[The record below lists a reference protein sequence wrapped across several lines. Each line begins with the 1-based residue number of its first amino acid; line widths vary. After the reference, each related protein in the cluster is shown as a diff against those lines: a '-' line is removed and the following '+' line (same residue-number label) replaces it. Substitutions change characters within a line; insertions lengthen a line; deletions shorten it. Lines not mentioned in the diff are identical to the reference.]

1 MIEMQ
6 VREAI
11 KQISGFRYLIDRL
24 ELRSGVGRER
34 ILHQP
39 WMECSE
45 TIEKELEKTEQ
56 IIRVAA
62 TNPPLTCKFR
72 KALERVKNIRGTI
85 KRLSENTVLDDLEL
99 FEIKN
104 FASAVV
110 EIRAF
115 TEYCPVVELP
125 DLTAV
130 FVLLDPE
137 NTGISHFY
145 IYDVYSPDLAAL
157 RKEIRLKKSA
167 GEEEVTEALYFKSV
181 EIEDRVRG
189 ELTVKLQVYK
199 ESLSKALEGVAHLD
213 VLQAKALLAVQLDLC
228 RPEVCAEGGEVYTA
242 YEGLFHPE
250 IKDNLQRNGKDYQ
263 AVDIVIRP
271 EVTLITGANMAGK
284 TVLLKS
290 VALAQCLCQFGFYV
304 PAKCARVASVAG
316 VAISSG
322 DGQDELSGLSS
333 FAAEMLCVDRIIRE
347 VKAGRKILVLI
358 DELARTTNPA
368 EGRALVCG
376 VVELLA
382 GAGVLVLITTHY
394 SGIEGRCRRL
404 RVRGFREEKIEG
416 ALTLANVTSFID
428 YSLVEEEREEV
439 PREAIRIAEILGVD
453 GELLEKARRVMEKEN
468 RIKK

>member
-1 MIEMQ
+1 MQ

-39 WMECSE
+39 WGECVE
-45 TIEKELEKTEQ
+45 TIGKELEKTER
-56 IIRVAA
+56 IIRSAA
-62 TNPPLTCKFR
+62 VNPSLTCKFR

-99 FEIKN
+99 FEIKS

-110 EIRAF
+110 EIRVF
-115 TEYCPVVELP
+115 TAYCPVIELP

-130 FVLLDPE
+130 FALLDPE
-137 NTGISHFY
+137 TTGISHFY
-145 IYDVYSPDLAAL
+145 IYDAYSPDLAAL
-157 RKEIRLKKSA
+157 RKEIRLKKLA
-167 GEEEVTEALYFKSV
+167 GERDEVTEALYFRSV
-181 EIEDRVRG
+181 EIEDRIRG
-189 ELTVKLQVYK
+189 ELTAKLQEYK

-213 VLQAKALLAVQLDLC
+213 VLQAKALLAVELELC
-228 RPEVCAEGGEVYTA
+228 RPEVCAEGGEACTA

-250 IKDNLQRNGKDYQ
+250 IKESLQRNGKDYQ

-304 PAKCARVASVAG
+304 PAKCARVAFVAG

-333 FAAEMLCVDRIIRE
+333 FAAEMLCVDGIIRE

-382 GAGVLVLITTHY
+382 GTGVPVLITTHY
-394 SGIEGRCRRL
+394 SGIEGKCRRL
-404 RVRGFREEKIEG
+404 RVRGFREEKIAG
-416 ALTLANVTSFID
+416 VLTLANITSFID

-439 PREAIRIAEILGVD
+439 PREAIRIAEILGID
-453 GELLEKARRVMEKEN
+453 KELLEKARQVMEKEN

>member
-189 ELTVKLQVYK
+189 ELTVKLQGYK

-228 RPEVCAEGGEVYTA
+228 RPEVCVEGGEVYTA

-250 IKDNLQRNGKDYQ
+250 IKDNLQRNGK
-263 AVDIVIRP
+263 DIVIRP

-304 PAKCARVASVAG
+304 PAKCARVASVAE

-382 GAGVLVLITTHY
+382 GAGVPVLITTHY

>member
-1 MIEMQ
+1 MQ
-6 VREAI
+6 IREAI

-39 WMECSE
+39 WGECVE
-45 TIEKELEKTEQ
+45 AIGKELEKTEQ
-56 IIRVAA
+56 IIRIADL
-62 TNPPLTCKFR
+62 NPSLMCKFR
-72 KALERVKNIRGTI
+72 KALERVKNIRGTV

-115 TEYCPVVELP
+115 TAYCPVVELP
-125 DLTAV
+125 DLTVV
-130 FVLLDPE
+130 FALLDPE
-137 NTGISHFY
+137 STGISHFY
-145 IYDVYSPDLAAL
+145 IYDAYSPDLAAL
-157 RKEIRLKKSA
+157 RKEIRLKKLA
-167 GEEEVTEALYFKSV
+167 GEEEVAEALYFRSV
-181 EIEDRVRG
+181 EIEDQVRG
-189 ELTVKLQVYK
+189 ELTARLQEYK

-213 VLQAKALLAVQLDLC
+213 VLQAKALLAVQLKLC
-228 RPEVCAEGGEVYTA
+228 RPEVCAGGGEADTA

-250 IKDNLQRNGKDYQ
+250 IKESLQRSGKDYQ
-263 AVDIVIRP
+263 VVDIVIRP

-304 PAKCARVASVAG
+304 PAQHARVTLVG
-316 VAISSG
+316 GIAISSG

-333 FAAEMLCVDRIIRE
+333 FAAEMLCVDGIIRE
-347 VKAGRKILVLI
+347 VKAGKKILVLI

-382 GAGVLVLITTHY
+382 GTGVPVLITTHY
-394 SGIEGRCRRL
+394 SGIEGKCRKL

-416 ALTLANVTSFID
+416 ALTLANITSFID

-439 PREAIRIAEILGVD
+439 PREAIRIAEILGID
-453 GELLEKARRVMEKEN
+453 RELLEKARQVMEKGN

>member
-1 MIEMQ
+1 MQ
-6 VREAI
+6 VSEAI

-39 WMECSE
+39 WGECVG
-45 TIEKELEKTEQ
+45 TIGKELEKTEQ
-56 IIRVAA
+56 IIRIADVD
-62 TNPPLTCKFR
+62 PSLTCRFR
-72 KALERVKNIRGTI
+72 KALGRVKNIRGTI

-110 EIRAF
+110 EIRVF

-130 FVLLDPE
+130 FALLDPE

-145 IYDVYSPDLAAL
+145 IYDAYSPDLAAL
-157 RKEIRLKKSA
+157 RKEIRQKKLA
-167 GEEEVTEALYFKSV
+167 GEEEVAEALYFRSV
-181 EIEDRVRG
+181 EIEDQVRG
-189 ELTVKLQVYK
+189 ELTAKLQGYK

-213 VLQAKALLAVQLDLC
+213 VLQAKALLAVQLELC
-228 RPEVCAEGGEVYTA
+228 RPEVCAEGPEAYTA

-250 IKDNLQRNGKDYQ
+250 IKESLQRNGKDYQ

-304 PAKCARVASVAG
+304 PAKYARVTFVGG

-333 FAAEMLCVDRIIRE
+333 FAAEMLCVDGIIRE
-347 VKAGRKILVLI
+347 VKAGKKILVLI

-382 GAGVLVLITTHY
+382 GAGVPVLITTHY
-394 SGIEGRCRRL
+394 SGIEGKCRRL

-453 GELLEKARRVMEKEN
+453 RELLEKARQVMEKEN

>member
-1 MIEMQ
+1 MQ

-11 KQISGFRYLIDRL
+11 KQISGFRYMIDRL

-39 WMECSE
+39 WGECVE
-45 TIEKELEKTEQ
+45 TIGRELEKTEQ
-56 IIRVAA
+56 IIRIADV
-62 TNPPLTCKFR
+62 NPSLTCKLR
-72 KALERVKNIRGTI
+72 KALERVKNIRGTV

-125 DLTAV
+125 DLTSV
-130 FVLLDPE
+130 FALLDPE

-145 IYDVYSPDLAAL
+145 IYDAYSPDLAAL
-157 RKEIRLKKSA
+157 RKEIRQKKLA
-167 GEEEVTEALYFKSV
+167 GEEEVAEALYFRSV
-181 EIEDRVRG
+181 EIEDQIRG
-189 ELTVKLQVYK
+189 ELTAKLQGHK

-213 VLQAKALLAVQLDLC
+213 VLQAKALLAVQLKLC
-228 RPEVCAEGGEVYTA
+228 RPEVCAEGTEAYTA

-250 IKDNLQRNGKDYQ
+250 IKESLQQSGKDYQ
-263 AVDIVIRP
+263 AVDIVVRP

-304 PAKCARVASVAG
+304 PAKYARVTFVGG

-333 FAAEMLCVDRIIRE
+333 FAAEMLCLDGIIRE
-347 VKAGRKILVLI
+347 VKAGKKILVLI
-358 DELARTTNPA
+358 DELARTTNPS

-376 VVELLA
+376 VVELLG
-382 GAGVLVLITTHY
+382 GAGVPVLITTHY
-394 SGIEGRCRRL
+394 SGIEGKCRRL
-404 RVRGFREEKIEG
+404 RVKGFREEKIEG
-416 ALTLANVTSFID
+416 ALTLANITSFID

-439 PREAIRIAEILGVD
+439 PREAIRIAEILGID
-453 GELLEKARRVMEKEN
+453 SELLEKARQVMEKEN
-468 RIKK
+468 RIK